1 MLVDDLGFPEHR
13 YGSGFTIKCNRIK
26 YEDDQTYTQQNNT
39 VRGKIAYRIGD
50 GFSLNG
56 DWTGVKGNVVEDNVF
71 VADAPVN
78 DKTDSLTSS
87 SQLEV
92 RNNRFYAN
100 GLLPTAK
107 WLDKGNTMHPYAKAA
122 ATEGWPDPDR
132 TLKRYVL
139 EVLNL
144 TLLDWSDDPL
154 LDADEVA
161 RRVVASEAYD
171 PTGLKTFMAVA
182 TNMRKGGTD
191 AIPASGKPSWAGDYP
206 WDAQFT
212 GQAVVNWVREGFSMR
227 PLGSLN
233 K

>member
-1 MLVDDLGFPEHR
+1 MPTRL
-13 YGSGFTIKCNRIK
+13 ST
-26 YEDDQTYTQQNNT
+26 T
-39 VRGKIAYRIGD
+39 
-50 GFSLNG
+50 
-56 DWTGVKGNVVEDNVF
+56 
-71 VADAPVN
+71 
-78 DKTDSLTSS
+78 KTDSLTSS

-100 GLLPTAK
+100 GALPAAQ
-107 WLDKGNTMHPYAKAA
+107 WLGKGNTMHPYAKAA

-161 RRVVASEAYD
+161 RRVAAGEAYD

-191 AIPASGKPSWAGDYP
+191 EIPASGKPSWTGDYP
-206 WDAQFT
+206 WDARFT
-212 GQAVVNWVREGFSMR
+212 GQAVVNWVRGRLWHEAGRESQR
-227 PLGSLN
+227 
-233 K
+233 